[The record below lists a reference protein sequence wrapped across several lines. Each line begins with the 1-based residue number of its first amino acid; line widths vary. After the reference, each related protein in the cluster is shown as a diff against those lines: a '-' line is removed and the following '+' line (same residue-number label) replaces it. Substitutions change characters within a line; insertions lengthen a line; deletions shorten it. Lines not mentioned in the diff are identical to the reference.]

1 MPKNTGRGGRN
12 YRRGP
17 HKTQIKR
24 ELVLKEEGTVYGQV
38 TKMLGSGRVEVYCFD
53 CVKRLGNIR
62 GKMKRRV
69 WIGVG
74 DVVLVSLREFQ
85 NEKCDIILKYTPE
98 EVRQL
103 KAQEEIP
110 ENIEVNENSDDIE
123 FTAKGGDN
131 DQDNSSDSDDESDSD
146 DNSDDDVKE
155 VPKKLDDKA
164 IDDI

>member
-74 DVVLVSLREFQ
+74 DVVLISLREFQ
-85 NEKCDIILKYTPE
+85 N
-98 EVRQL
+98 
-103 KAQEEIP
+103 
-110 ENIEVNENSDDIE
+110 
-123 FTAKGGDN
+123 
-131 DQDNSSDSDDESDSD
+131 
-146 DNSDDDVKE
+146 
-155 VPKKLDDKA
+155 
-164 IDDI
+164 